1 MKQRKLFVSLLVVM
15 ALVFALTGCF
25 LKEEDTI
32 EMVNAPKVDYTQIAE
47 GEDSLAQLSFTVKV
61 KQAGKEYVLT
71 YAGKDD
77 DNLTVTGFD
86 LTKVGTRTA
95 TVTYKKTSLEIT
107 FTYTVTSAASDVLNG
122 TGTEVDPY
130 QLSSPQDFQLLV
142 EKYNS
147 SEVFALTQDIDF
159 SDFDIETYVSTMVD
173 KDFNVTGTFD
183 GKGYTISNLT
193 VPGLDGEDGEQTQTG
208 LFYRIAPAA
217 GQTVTFKDVKFSN
230 CSITNSSAAGAGL
243 LGQGGYADDTA
254 KGTVI
259 VNNVD
264 MYGCNVQAMKNS
276 SLYIGYAA
284 GKNFQFIN
292 CDVDANSSVMTTG
305 HSSATF
311 IGSGSYIDYLV
322 DETGKALK
330 GAGSVVFD
338 NCVSSAKLIGAS
350 NVHGFLGNYST
361 SEDYTAERK
370 NGSKF
375 TGTIYT
381 LTAASDSSSILPNVA
396 NTSLDNYKIYC
407 AGDVATG
414 TGFTASK
421 SIQPVTLTYTAGA
434 ALSIPKVTNGVSYVF
449 AYSFA
454 RGGSTYGNSETVTVV
469 NGDTVSAS
477 KIKYFNQIYD
487 RANDET
493 YTDAERNDANGLC
506 IYGALSELKSTSYSP
521 YYVTEEDYTN
531 KTNPVYRA
539 TVTFSVMVFDDEGNL
554 IACGKVERKTTNVEK
569 QHYIDTTKDNGIPV
583 SWEI

>member
-25 LKEEDTI
+25 LKEKDTI

-61 KQAGKEYVLT
+61 KQDGTEYVLT

-95 TVTYKKTSLEIT
+95 TVKYKATSLEIT

-122 TGTEVDPY
+122 TGTEADPY

-142 EKYNS
+142 EKYDS
-147 SEVFALTQDIDF
+147 SKVFALTQDIDF

-173 KDFNVTGTFD
+173 KDFNFTGTFD

-193 VPGLDGEDGEQTQTG
+193 VPGLDGAEDGEQTQTG

-243 LGQGGYADDTA
+243 LGQGGYRDINAQ
-254 KGTVI
+254 GTVV

-292 CDVDANSSVMTTG
+292 CDVDANSSVMTTS

-311 IGSGSYIDYLV
+311 IGSGSYIDYVLDDAGNRV
-322 DETGKALK
+322 T

-338 NCVSSAKLIGAS
+338 NCTSAAKLTGAS
-350 NVHGFLGNYST
+350 GAHGFLGNYSNKAH
-361 SEDYTAERK
+361 YTAERK

-375 TGTIYT
+375 VGTIYT
-381 LTAASDSSSILPNVA
+381 MSTSKNDDSGSGSILPNVA
-396 NTSLDNYKIYC
+396 NTSLDNYMVYC
-407 AGDVATG
+407 AGEAVSG
-414 TGFTASK
+414 TGYTATQ
-421 SIQPVTLTYTAGA
+421 SIEKGTLTYTAGA

-454 RGGSTYGNSETVTVV
+454 RGGSTYGNSETVTDPTG
-469 NGDTVSAS
+469 NTVSAAA
-477 KIKYFNQIYD
+477 IKYFDGIYD
-487 RANDET
+487 RADEA
-493 YTDAERNDANGLC
+493 YTVEEKADANGLC
-506 IYGALSELKSTSYSP
+506 IYGALSTLTDTTYSKDP
-521 YYVTEEDYTN
+521 
-531 KTNPVYRA
+531 
-539 TVTFSVMVFDDEGNL
+539 TVSFSVMVLDANGNVVAYYSCSQAIVL
-554 IACGKVERKTTNVEK
+554 KTVNA
-569 QHYIDTTKDNGIPV
+569 
-583 SWEI
+583 

>member
-32 EMVNAPKVDYTQIAE
+32 EMVNAPKVDYTLITVQEGQTAE
-47 GEDSLAQLSFTVKV
+47 TASLAQLSFTVKV
-61 KQAGKEYVLT
+61 KQAGTEYVLT
-71 YAGKDD
+71 YAGKND

-95 TVTYKKTSLEIT
+95 TVKYKATSLEIT

-122 TGTEVDPY
+122 TGIEADPY

-142 EKYNS
+142 EKYDS
-147 SEVFALTQDIDF
+147 SKVFALTQDIDF
-159 SDFDIETYVSTMVD
+159 SDFDAKAYATAMVE
-173 KDFNVTGTFD
+173 KDFNFTGTFD

-217 GQTVTFKDVKFSN
+217 GKTVTFKDVKFSN

-292 CDVDANSSVMTTG
+292 CDVDANSSVRTTG

-407 AGDVATG
+407 AGAVATG

-421 SIQPVTLTYTAGA
+421 SIQSTTLTDNTAGA
-434 ALSIPKVTNGVSYVF
+434 AISIPKVANGVSYVF

-454 RGGSTYGNSETVTVV
+454 RGGSTYGNSETVTDPKE
-469 NGDTVSAS
+469 NTVSSS
-477 KIKYFNQIYD
+477 KIKYFNVIYD
-487 RANDET
+487 DVDEA
-493 YTDAERNDANGLC
+493 YTDEEKADANGLC
-506 IYGALSELKSTSYSP
+506 VYGPLSKL
-521 YYVTEEDYTN
+521 TETTYMN
-531 KTNPVYRA
+531 KGQLVNP
-539 TVTFSVMVFDDEGNL
+539 TVTFSVMVLDANGNVVAYYSCSKA
-554 IACGKVERKTTNVEK
+554 IAIGRANPA
-569 QHYIDTTKDNGIPV
+569 QNN
-583 SWEI
+583 

>member
-25 LKEEDTI
+25 LQEKDTI

-61 KQAGKEYVLT
+61 KQDGKEYVLT

-122 TGTEVDPY
+122 TGSEADPY

-142 EKYNS
+142 EKYDS
-147 SEVFALTQDIDF
+147 SKVFALTQDIDF

-173 KDFNVTGTFD
+173 KDFNFTGTFD

-193 VPGLDGEDGEQTQTG
+193 VPGLDGAEDGEQTQTG

-243 LGQGGYADDTA
+243 LGHGDYKNKEAQ
-254 KGTVI
+254 GTVV

-264 MYGCNVQAMKNS
+264 MYGCKVQAMKNS

-292 CDVDANSSVMTTG
+292 CDVDANSSVMTTS

-311 IGSGSYIDYLV
+311 IGSGGYINYAK
-322 DETGKALK
+322 EEGGK
-330 GAGSVVFD
+330 VTFD
-338 NCVSSAKLIGAS
+338 NCVSAAKLTGAYH
-350 NVHGFLGNYST
+350 VHGFLGNYSKNG
-361 SEDYTAERK
+361 EYTAERT
-370 NGSKF
+370 NGSKYI
-375 TGTIYT
+375 GTIYT
-381 LTAASDSSSILPNVA
+381 MKDSGLNDGSGSILPDVA
-396 NTSLDNYKIYC
+396 NTSLDNYKVYC
-407 AGDVATG
+407 AGTAVSG
-414 TGFTASK
+414 TGYTATQ
-421 SIQPVTLTYTAGA
+421 SIEKGTLTYTAGA

-454 RGGSTYGNSETVTVV
+454 RGGSTYGNSETVTDPTG
-469 NGDTVSAS
+469 NTVSAAA
-477 KIKYFNQIYD
+477 IKYFDGIYD
-487 RANDET
+487 RADEA
-493 YTDAERNDANGLC
+493 YTVEEKADAYGLC
-506 IYGALSELKSTSYSP
+506 IYGALSTLTETTYLKNG
-521 YYVTEEDYTN
+521 VQ
-531 KTNPVYRA
+531 TNP
-539 TVTFSVMVFDDEGNL
+539 TVSFSVMVLDANGNVVAYYSCSQAITL
-554 IACGKVERKTTNVEK
+554 KTVNA
-569 QHYIDTTKDNGIPV
+569 
-583 SWEI
+583 